1 MTGHVLASAQDG
13 VLTLTL
19 NRPEKRNALTDAMY
33 GALADAMEAAEQDPA
48 TRVIVFRGVGDGF
61 TAGNDL
67 SEFAASAGRLGQV
80 QRFLAAL
87 LGATRPLVAAVH
99 GRAVGIGLTM
109 LLHCDHVVLAE
120 DAQLSAPFVSL
131 ALVPEAGSG
140 LLLPARIGHA
150 RAFAVFALGE
160 VVSASDALAWGL
172 ANRVVPHD
180 ALWAAADEVAG
191 RLARQPREA
200 VAATKRLMRD
210 AAALA
215 VQMEAEGAVFRERL
229 GSAEAREAFAAF
241 AERRAPNFSVR

>member
-1 MTGHVLASAQDG
+1 MTEHVLVGAQGG

-33 GALADAMEAAEQDPA
+33 GALADAMAAAEADPA
-48 TRVIVFRGVGDGF
+48 TRVIVVRGEGEAF

-67 SEFAASAGRLGQV
+67 SEFAASGGRLGHV
-80 QRFLAAL
+80 QRFLSAL

-109 LLHCDHVVLAE
+109 LLHCDHVLLAE

-160 VVSASDALAWGL
+160 VVSAPDALAWGL
-172 ANRVVPHD
+172 ANRVVPREV
-180 ALWAAADEVAG
+180 LRAAAEEVAA
-191 RLARQPREA
+191 RLARQPMEA

-241 AERRAPNFSVR
+241 RERRAADFGRV

>member
-1 MTGHVLASAQDG
+1 MTEHVLAALDGG

-33 GALADAMEAAEQDPA
+33 GALADAMEAAERDPG
-48 TRVIVFRGVGDGF
+48 TRVIVVRGAGEGF

-67 SEFAASAGRLGQV
+67 GEFAASAGRLGQV

-109 LLHCDHVVLAE
+109 LLHCDHVVLAD

-150 RAFAVFALGE
+150 RAFAVFALGA
-160 VVSASDALAWGL
+160 VVQAEEALAWGL
-172 ANRVVPHD
+172 ANRVVERD

-191 RLARQPREA
+191 RLARQPMEA

-210 AAALA
+210 GPALA
-215 VQMEAEGAVFRERL
+215 RQMEAEGAVFRERL
-229 GSAEAREAFAAF
+229 ASAEAREAFAAF
-241 AERRAPNFSVR
+241 AERRAPDFGRG